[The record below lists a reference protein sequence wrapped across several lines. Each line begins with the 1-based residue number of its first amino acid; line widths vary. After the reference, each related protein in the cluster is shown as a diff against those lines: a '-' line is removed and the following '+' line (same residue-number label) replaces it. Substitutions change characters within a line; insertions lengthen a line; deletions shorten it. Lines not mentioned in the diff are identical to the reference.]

1 MVFANV
7 MIIWMFTKDQST
19 VIETD
24 RNAGGGHIQK
34 LICQT
39 THVSLYI
46 NGMKKDA
53 HTFLYTIMLV
63 EHAYNLSVPDGERRI
78 SLKPVALT
86 K

>member
-1 MVFANV
+1 
-7 MIIWMFTKDQST
+7 
-19 VIETD
+19 
-24 RNAGGGHIQK
+24 
-34 LICQT
+34 
-39 THVSLYI
+39 
-46 NGMKKDA
+46 MKKDA